1 MLTIVGYS
9 LNDTIVV
16 FDRMRENLRKYKKMP
31 LDTLID
37 LSLNE
42 TLNRTIMTGATMIL
56 ALVAL
61 YFFGGDVIRNFVAP
75 MIVGVIVGVY
85 SSVFIAGPML
95 IYFKL
100 RPEKA
105 AMDKAESASAVAAK
119 EA

>member
-1 MLTIVGYS
+1 M
-9 LNDTIVV
+9 
-16 FDRMRENLRKYKKMP
+16 
-31 LDTLID
+31 
-37 LSLNE
+37 
-42 TLNRTIMTGATMIL
+42 
-56 ALVAL
+56 
-61 YFFGGDVIRNFVAP
+61 IRNFVAP